1 MKNVTQ
7 HKKSEKTKCKTNLSQ
22 RDLHKYVRSIEI
34 NLEDFLQII
43 IQIPCIRSFIK
54 SEILLLK

>member
-22 RDLHKYVRSIEI
+22 RDLHKCERSIEI
-34 NLEDFLQII
+34 NLEDFLPNNLQN
-43 IQIPCIRSFIK
+43 
-54 SEILLLK
+54 LMGGA

>member
-1 MKNVTQ
+1 MKNVTL
-7 HKKSEKTKCKTNLSQ
+7 HKKSEKTKCKTNQSQ

>member
-22 RDLHKYVRSIEI
+22 RDLHKYERSIEI
-34 NLEDFLQII
+34 NLEDFLPNNLQN
-43 IQIPCIRSFIK
+43 
-54 SEILLLK
+54 LMGGA